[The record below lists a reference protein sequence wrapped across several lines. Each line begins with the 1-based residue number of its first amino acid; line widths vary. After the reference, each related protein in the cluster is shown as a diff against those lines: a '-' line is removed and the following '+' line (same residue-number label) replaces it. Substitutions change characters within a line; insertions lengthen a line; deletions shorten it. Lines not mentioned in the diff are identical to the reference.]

1 MLKRKK
7 IREKGKIKFSRY
19 FQELKEGDKV
29 SVVRDLRTKKGRN
42 FPKTIQG
49 RTGTIKGKRGT
60 CCVVDMKIGKN
71 KRFIIHPIHLKKI
84 K

>member
-7 IREKGKIKFSRY
+7 IREKGKIRFSRY

-29 SVVRDLRTKKGRN
+29 SIVQDLGVRKGRN

-49 RTGTIKGKRGT
+49 RTGTVKGKRGT
-60 CCVVDMKIGKN
+60 CCVVDIKIGKD
-71 KRFIIHPIHLKKI
+71 KRFVIHPAHLKKLR
-84 K
+84 